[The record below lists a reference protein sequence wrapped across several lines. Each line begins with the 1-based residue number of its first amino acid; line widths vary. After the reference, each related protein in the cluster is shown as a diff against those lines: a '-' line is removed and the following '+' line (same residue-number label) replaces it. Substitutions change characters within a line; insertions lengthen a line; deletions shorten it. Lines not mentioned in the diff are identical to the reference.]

1 MNFAR
6 KLSSV
11 MKRNFSTFQ
20 LFNISTH
27 AARAVVAT
35 AALSAVFATTAWA
48 ACVEETMTLTKGWN
62 AIYLE
67 STPTNAACADFFA
80 GAPVAR
86 VAAYYSDAYSST
98 RQIADDGTE
107 IAQKPISYHVW
118 VPGDETAS
126 TMDTLVG
133 GRVYLIY
140 ATEAWT
146 TPKPFLG
153 VPSAPQQTWRA
164 TSGETGF
171 MNLVGVSADTDT
183 LVAAKAYFGE
193 GPFGTASGVA
203 YQIGGT
209 NSAAPTFLPMTF
221 GSTSKL
227 HGGTAYALT
236 AAKDGDWPGVIGVQG
251 DSVYF
256 DAGVNYA
263 TITVRNYGTTNH
275 TFRFTMESSASGET
289 PPPISRRL
297 PRVDAISEPG
307 YTNVEENVAWEVSL
321 AKDEVV
327 EQIFKLDRSQLVAGT
342 EYGAI
347 LVIEDLGA
355 SKMRVRLPIY
365 VAPVS
370 ASAVAY
376 PTGLWVG
383 EIALTKVTMIDDTN
397 SIPVTAGGT
406 LKMSVMMHVDKNG
419 TCRLL
424 QRVAV
429 GIDTNGTAR
438 LFRELAD
445 VPAEIEDPKR
455 FSTVMMSVDTP
466 VVAAADGSAFGDDT
480 AFTWTVAPTARDNP
494 FRHAW
499 HPDHDGKKADYSGP
513 APLGDDFANYRDPIK
528 PELWSISNRLD
539 FSWHELGDRDLPKHF
554 PYNADETTSGVVTW
568 EVTGLTAK
576 RPIKSKGTFTLRRVF
591 NAKELEG
598 N

>member
-1 MNFAR
+1 MNKSC
-6 KLSSV
+6 KLAVSLLLLSLV
-11 MKRNFSTFQ
+11 S
-20 LFNISTH
+20 LPSL
-27 AARAVVAT
+27 AAHIR
-35 AALSAVFATTAWA
+35 
-48 ACVEETMTLTKGWN
+48 ETMTLAKGWN

-80 GAPVAR
+80 GAPVER
-86 VAAYYSDAYSST
+86 VASYYSDAYSST
-98 RQIADDGTE
+98 RQIADDGTT
-107 IAQKPISYHVW
+107 IDQKPLSYSVW

-126 TMDTLVG
+126 TLTALRG
-133 GRVYLIY
+133 GCVYLIY
-140 ATEAWT
+140 ATGDWT
-146 TPKPFLG
+146 KTDFLG
-153 VPSAPQQTWRA
+153 VPAAPRQTWRA

-171 MNLVGVSADTDT
+171 MNLVGVSADAN
-183 LVAAKAYFGE
+183 VSVGAKAYFGE
-193 GPFGTASGVA
+193 GPFGTSSSVA

-209 NSAAPTFLPMTF
+209 KPAAPTFLPMTI
-221 GSTSKL
+221 GSGPRL
-227 HGGTAYALT
+227 HGGMAYALT
-236 AAKDGDWPGVIGVQG
+236 ATRDGDWPGVIGVQG

-256 DAGVNYA
+256 GAGVNYA

-275 TFRFTMESSASGET
+275 MFRFTMERAASGDT
-289 PPPISRRL
+289 PPPISRQL
-297 PRVDAISEPG
+297 PRVDAISEQG
-307 YTNVEENVAWEVSL
+307 YTNVEENVFWEVSL

-347 LVIEDLGA
+347 LTIEEPEG
-355 SKMRVRLPIY
+355 SKMRVRVPII
-365 VAPVS
+365 VAGES
-370 ASAVAY
+370 QEAVTY

-406 LKMSVMMHVDKNG
+406 LKMSVMMHVDANRK
-419 TCRLL
+419 CKLL

-438 LFRELAD
+438 LFRELAN
-445 VPAEIEDPKR
+445 VPPEVEEPKR

-480 AFTWTVAPTARDNP
+480 AFTRTVAPTARDNP

-499 HPDHDGKKADYSGP
+499 HPDHDGKKADYNGE
-513 APLGDDFANYRDPIK
+513 APSGDDFNNYASPIK

-539 FSWHELGDRDLPKHF
+539 FSWHELGVRDLPKHF

-568 EVTGLTAK
+568 EVTGLVSK
-576 RPIKSKGTFTLRRVF
+576 GPIKSVGTFTLKRVF
-591 NAKELEG
+591 KAKELE
-598 N
+598 

>member
-1 MNFAR
+1 
-6 KLSSV
+6 
-11 MKRNFSTFQ
+11 MKRTAYGKALAAFSLL
-20 LFNISTH
+20 LFAS
-27 AARAVVAT
+27 AAF
-35 AALSAVFATTAWA
+35 ALPH
-48 ACVEETMTLTKGWN
+48 VEETMTLANGWN

-80 GAPVAR
+80 GSPVAR

-98 RQIADDGTE
+98 RQLADDGTE

-140 ATEAWT
+140 ATNTWT
-146 TPKPFLG
+146 KENFLG
-153 VPSAPQQTWRA
+153 VPSAPRQTWRA
-164 TSGETGF
+164 TSGDTGF
-171 MNLVGVSADTDT
+171 MNIVGVSADASVT
-183 LVAAKAYFGE
+183 VGAKAYFGE
-193 GPFGTASGVA
+193 GPFGTSSSVA

-209 NSAAPTFLPMTF
+209 KTAAPTFLPMTI
-221 GSTSKL
+221 GSGPKL
-227 HGGTAYALT
+227 HGGMAYALT
-236 AAKDGDWPGVIGVQG
+236 ATKDGDWPGVIGVQG

-256 DAGVNYA
+256 GAGVNYA
-263 TITVRNYGTTNH
+263 TIMVRNCGTTNH
-275 TFRFTMESSASGET
+275 TFRFTMESSASGEA

-297 PRVDAISEPG
+297 PRVDAISELG

-327 EQIFKLDRSQLVAGT
+327 EQVFKLDRSQLVAGT

-347 LVIEDLGA
+347 LTIEEPDG
-355 SKMRVRLPIY
+355 SKMRVRLPI
-365 VAPVS
+365 VVVGES
-370 ASAVAY
+370 QEAVTY

-397 SIPVTAGGT
+397 YIPVTAGGT
-406 LKMSVMMHVDKNG
+406 LKMSVMMHVDANRK
-419 TCRLL
+419 CKLL

-438 LFRELAD
+438 LFRELAN
-445 VPAEIEDPKR
+445 VPPEVEEPKR

-513 APLGDDFANYRDPIK
+513 APSGDDFNNYASPIK
-528 PELWSISNRLD
+528 RAAGALPLQRRRDD
-539 FSWHELGDRDLPKHF
+539 FRRRDLGSDG
-554 PYNADETTSGVVTW
+554 PYRQKADQVGRHVHAPARLQRRGTGGVSGAWSMSFAVLD
-568 EVTGLTAK
+568 GK
-576 RPIKSKGTFTLRRVF
+576 QQ
-591 NAKELEG
+591 
-598 N
+598 